1 MTETIYLG
9 AGCFWCVDVLYRE
22 LNGVASVESGYAGGS
37 IDNPSYQQI
46 CSGKTGYAEVIK
58 VQFESE
64 IISLDEILEIFFV
77 VHDPTQLNRQGN
89 DVGTQ
94 YRSVI
99 FYSNEEQKRVAE
111 GVMRQTEE
119 ANIWDRSIVTE
130 ISGNTKYYTAEEY
143 HQNYYNLNAE
153 QPYCKFIIE
162 PKVAKFRKMYLDKLK
177 K

>member
-1 MTETIYLG
+1 MIDTIYLG

-22 LNGVASVESGYAGGS
+22 LNGVASVESGYAGG
-37 IDNPSYQQI
+37 IIENPSYQQI

-99 FYSNEEQKRVAE
+99 FYTKRL
-111 GVMRQTEE
+111 T
-119 ANIWDRSIVTE
+119 
-130 ISGNTKYYTAEEY
+130 
-143 HQNYYNLNAE
+143 
-153 QPYCKFIIE
+153 
-162 PKVAKFRKMYLDKLK
+162 
-177 K
+177 